1 MRNGSDMARHRSLSF
16 DLVRTEQA
24 SVVGV
29 GHRVWVEQAEE
40 DVVSVNGG
48 GKERSRRVSRERD
61 A

>member
-16 DLVRTEQA
+16 DLVRAEQA
-24 SVVGV
+24 IGV

>member
-16 DLVRTEQA
+16 DLVRAEQA
-24 SVVGV
+24 RVVGV

>member
-1 MRNGSDMARHRSLSF
+1 MARHRSLSF

-48 GKERSRRVSRERD
+48 GKERSRRVSRERG